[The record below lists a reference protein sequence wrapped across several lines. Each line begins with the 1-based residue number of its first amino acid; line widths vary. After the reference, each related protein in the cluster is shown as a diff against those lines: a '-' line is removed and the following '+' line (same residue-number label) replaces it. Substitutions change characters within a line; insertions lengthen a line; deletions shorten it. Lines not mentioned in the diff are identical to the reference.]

1 METKTID
8 KSLPGLLTLSK
19 VPSENEIAYK
29 LDKTVDWVSELLSE
43 LNRKDSLIPA
53 ERLISSSHLDIDL
66 KIKRNFTKEF
76 GDYLLMTVKLNTEYH
91 TECVRTLMPMKDTL
105 KLEFKCCFLDET
117 FETDEKYVEL
127 TEIYMEKDVY
137 ELVFYGKKQAN
148 IKDAIH
154 EQIYLN
160 KNSYPILN
168 PDSEFIMP
176 TSRKQ

>member
-1 METKTID
+1 MENTTID
-8 KSLPGLLTLSK
+8 NSLPGLVTISK
-19 VPSENEIAYK
+19 VPSDNEVDYK
-29 LDKTVDWVSELLSE
+29 LDKSVDWVLELLNE
-43 LNRKDSLIPA
+43 LNKKGDFIPA
-53 ERLISSSHLDIDL
+53 ERLIGSSHLDIDL
-66 KIKRNFTKEF
+66 KLKRNFTKEF
-76 GDYLLMTVKLNTEYH
+76 GDYLLMDVKLDTEYH

-105 KLEFKCCFLDET
+105 KLEFKCCFLDKS

-160 KNSYPILN
+160 MNSYPVLN
-168 PDSEFIMP
+168 PDNEFIMP